1 MSGGALAQMVIV
13 CTGGGSGIGRATV
26 EAFLAEGARVAVLEI
41 DEDKCTA
48 LADVGEHV
56 LVVRGDATEA
66 KANAD
71 VVAAAAGRWGRVD
84 AAVTFVG
91 AFDLYT
97 SLADIPDDR
106 FDAAFAEIFDL
117 NVRSP
122 LHTVRAALPAL
133 RAARGSVVLTLSS
146 SSFYTG
152 RGGPLYVSSKFA
164 LRGALLQLAHELAPD
179 VRVNGVAP
187 GGTLDT
193 DLRGLRSLGSG
204 DQRLADRA
212 GRAEALRERTPLRV
226 ALDPADH
233 AGAYV
238 FLVSDRSRG
247 MTGEILRTDGGLGVR

>member
-1 MSGGALAQMVIV
+1 
-13 CTGGGSGIGRATV
+13 
-26 EAFLAEGARVAVLEI
+26 VLEI
-41 DEDKCTA
+41 DEAKCAA
-48 LADVGEHV
+48 LAAMGDDV
-56 LVVRGDATEA
+56 LVVRGDATGA
-66 KANAD
+66 VANTE
-71 VVAAAAGRWGRVD
+71 VVAAAQGRWDRVD

-97 SLADIPDDR
+97 PLADIPDDR
-106 FDAAFAEIFDL
+106 FDAAFAEIYDL

-122 LHTVRAALPAL
+122 LHTVRAALPGL
-133 RAARGSVVLTLSS
+133 RDTGGSVVLTLSS

-164 LRGALLQLAHELAPD
+164 LRGALLQLAHELAPE

-193 DLRGLRSLGSG
+193 DLHGLHALGAG
-204 DQRLADRA
+204 DRRLADRP
-212 GRAEALRERTPLRV
+212 GREDALRERTPLQI

-247 MTGEILRTDGGLGVR
+247 MTGEVLRTDGGLGVR